1 VETQTKLK
9 IALDVMGGDYA
20 PQNTVAGALEA
31 LRQARNRFSII
42 LVGRED
48 AIQEELRKH
57 QAKGMSHS
65 VVHASEVITFDDTPT
80 VALKAKK
87 QSSIVVGMTLHK
99 EGKVDAFVSAGNTGA
114 VLSASTLILGRIEG
128 VGRPTIGTF
137 FPSERGTCI
146 LLDAG
151 ANVDCRPHHLLEFAI
166 MGSVYARQILHYEN
180 PTVGLLNVGEEAS
193 KGGAQ
198 LQEAFSLLSQSSL
211 NFIGNV
217 EGCDILQGKAQVVV
231 CDGFVGNVVLKFGE
245 SVIGMLRKR
254 LVEYA
259 RGGFLSKLRARISYG
274 VLKKIMSDFDYQEY
288 GGVPVLGVQGVC
300 IIGHGQSTPKAVQ
313 NMILRAEET
322 ILHNIS
328 GQIRNALQVTVAE
341 RHGE

>member
-1 VETQTKLK
+1 VENQTKLK
-9 IALDVMGGDYA
+9 IALDAMGGDYA

-31 LRQARNRFSII
+31 LRETRNRFSVI

-48 AIQEELRKH
+48 AINEELRKH
-57 QAKGMSHS
+57 RANGDVHS
-65 VVHASEVITFDDTPT
+65 VVNASEVITFDDTPT
-80 VALKAKK
+80 TALKAKK

-99 EGKVDAFVSAGNTGA
+99 EGKADAFVSAGNTGA

-128 VGRPTIGTF
+128 VGRPTIGAF
-137 FPSERGTCI
+137 LPSESGVCI

-151 ANVDCRPHHLLEFAI
+151 ANVDCRPQHLLEFAI
-166 MGSVYARQILHYEN
+166 MGSIYAHQVLRYEK

-198 LQEAFSLLSQSSL
+198 LQEAFQLLSDSNL

-217 EGCDILQGKAQVVV
+217 EGRDILQGKAQVVV

-245 SVIGMLRKR
+245 SFISMLRKK
-254 LVEYA
+254 LTEYA
-259 RGGFLSKLRARISYG
+259 RRGLVNKVRARIGYSA
-274 VLKKIMSDFDYQEY
+274 LKKIIRDYDYQEY

-300 IIGHGQSTPKAVQ
+300 IIGHGQSTAKAVR
-313 NMILRAEET
+313 NMILRAEEM
-322 ILHNIS
+322 IVRNIN
-328 GQIRNALQVTVAE
+328 GQIRSALGAAA
-341 RHGE
+341 